1 MFTERCVN
9 LSDNVSVMNKVRLRQ
24 NKRNWRKRPQ
34 FIVQSSDF
42 HVQIT
47 FSAGVT
53 VVDKCDPSSSSV
65 VNRTQRKNASHTRW
79 SSTVSCK
86 QKPLA
91 MWDLDFQSS
100 AHNQKQELS
109 HTKRD
114 LNCHQSKVPFTI
126 EGQITF
132 SPYFPEGS
140 EFCIKVRF
148 TYVHQTQ
155 SQSASKK
162 GHSSWSHK
170 GKQESSAEFPEQEF
184 SRNWENLAVLC
195 GKALKWQDWLVQ
207 SLILYLSSKHHS
219 RQRKLCSFTRSIVP
233 KVLQQES
240 GEKLVSNAWTGPRFG
255 RPTGFTQKG
264 CTQSL
269 NGPPAILE
277 KIQYSWGLPGP

>member
-155 SQSASKK
+155 SAICIKK
-162 GHSSWSHK
+162 RSL
-170 GKQESSAEFPEQEF
+170 E
-184 SRNWENLAVLC
+184 
-195 GKALKWQDWLVQ
+195 LK
-207 SLILYLSSKHHS
+207 S
-219 RQRKLCSFTRSIVP
+219 QRKTGIFSGVSRTR
-233 KVLQQES
+233 VLKKLRES
-240 GEKLVSNAWTGPRFG
+240 GGALWKGAEVTGLTRTKPN
-255 RPTGFTQKG
+255 PL
-264 CTQSL
+264 SVV
-269 NGPPAILE
+269 
-277 KIQYSWGLPGP
+277 